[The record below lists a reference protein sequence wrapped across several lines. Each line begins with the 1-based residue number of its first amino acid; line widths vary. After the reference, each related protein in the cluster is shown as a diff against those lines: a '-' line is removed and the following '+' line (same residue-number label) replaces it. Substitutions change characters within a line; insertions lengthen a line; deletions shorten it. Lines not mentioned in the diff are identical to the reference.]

1 MKAIWWMILAATA
14 ALVVGATIATQAPR
28 GADTPMSWLQAALTD
43 PNVVFVLLSL
53 AVIALVTE
61 VATPRKRLAGSF
73 GLLLLLLAGYGMAG
87 LPVQLPGAVLM
98 LLAAGLFLAETMTG
112 GVAVFAAGG
121 AAAMCVS
128 ALVLFEQPVTVSPV
142 TYATIAVFAALV
154 SWLVGRYVW
163 PKRHRTAPQPDAPTR
178 TDSEPIR

>member
-1 MKAIWWMILAATA
+1 MDDPGGYS
-14 ALVVGATIATQAPR
+14 GAGGWRHHRDAGAE

-112 GVAVFAAGG
+112 EWPFSRRAGRPPC
-121 AAAMCVS
+121 AS
-128 ALVLFEQPVTVSPV
+128 ARWFCLNS
-142 TYATIAVFAALV
+142 
-154 SWLVGRYVW
+154 R
-163 PKRHRTAPQPDAPTR
+163 
-178 TDSEPIR
+178 